1 MEHRLKNSLFV
12 VCFLSAFCI
21 SGYLFI
27 GCNNSGDDDQSSN
40 NTISLRSGSGGGGE
54 GAGAFSANGDRESSR
69 RQSENGGNEE
79 SDENIENKINSESD
93 QINILF
99 VVDNSY
105 FNHQKVLEFVR
116 AIKQLIV
123 LLQTHPKIGDTQ
135 IRVGIISCFF
145 PEPKDDDNSSI
156 SVHRQDRR
164 AGMLNAAN
172 SCLDE
177 EADFDEITTKLN
189 AQVSFD
195 FADSFVGMNTPL
207 YQVLRHT
214 INKDVYDSLTKSKK
228 DKLVAAFEK
237 IAPHDKQKNK
247 SINQP
252 TDLPPIDF
260 ESDLTAIVNDQTFDT
275 PLGNFFSSS
284 SASTNLMGIVSYGG
298 IINLE
303 DEQYF
308 DDYLRSTGLTNMR
321 LFIAIEAYDPKYDH
335 NSIVKLEQ
343 SDVIN
348 TDNGIDKIKILK
360 FGFNG
365 QRYPGLYDVLADIT
379 YIAELIPKS

>member
-1 MEHRLKNSLFV
+1 MLAVNLEHRLRNSLFV

-54 GAGAFSANGDRESSR
+54 GAGAFSANRDRESSR

-79 SDENIENKINSESD
+79 SDENIENKINSEAD

-105 FNHQKVLEFVR
+105 FNQIMVDFVTE
-116 AIKQLIV
+116 AINKLIA
-123 LLQTHPKIGDTQ
+123 LLKNHPNRGEKQ

-145 PEPKDDDNSSI
+145 SI
-156 SVHRQDRR
+156 SDNQWLE
-164 AGMLNAAN
+164 LNN
-172 SCLDE
+172 FIEDSCLDE
-177 EADFDEITTKLN
+177 DRLTRLTGQGLNQQNIFYLEADN
-189 AQVSFD
+189 
-195 FADSFVGMNTPL
+195 FVGMNTPL

-214 INKDVYDSLTKSKK
+214 INKDVYDSLTESKK

-252 TDLPPIDF
+252 TDLPPIEY

-284 SASTNLMGIVSYGG
+284 SASTNLMVIVSFGG

-321 LFIAIEAYDPKYDH
+321 LLIAIEDYDPKYDH

-343 SDVIN
+343 SKVIN
-348 TDNGIDKIKILK
+348 TDKIRIVKLSSNGGNYFD
-360 FGFNG
+360 
-365 QRYPGLYDVLADIT
+365 LYHVLTDSN
-379 YIAELIPKS
+379 YISELIP